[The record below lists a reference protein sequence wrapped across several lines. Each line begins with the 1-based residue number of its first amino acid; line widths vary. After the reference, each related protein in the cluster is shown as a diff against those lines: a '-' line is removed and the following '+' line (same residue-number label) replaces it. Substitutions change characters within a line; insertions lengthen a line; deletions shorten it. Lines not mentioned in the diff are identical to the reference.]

1 MRGKNTKA
9 QEKNKNY
16 KMILFTGPST
26 HTLIYITHPP
36 SIPSPPSLVIKIQFF
51 FLTRFYFTTAGEMGG
66 YLLNSSLPLQPALQ
80 TLKPVN
86 YCKELT
92 PTHS

>member
-1 MRGKNTKA
+1 
-9 QEKNKNY
+9 
-16 KMILFTGPST
+16 MILFNGPST

-51 FLTRFYFTTAGEMGG
+51 FITRFYFTKTRGSHDSRGNGRLKTLKASH
-66 YLLNSSLPLQPALQ
+66 LLNSSLPLPPVLQ
-80 TLKPVN
+80 TLKLVN
-86 YCKELT
+86 YCKELI

>member
-51 FLTRFYFTTAGEMGG
+51 FLTRFYFTKIRGSHDSRGNGRLSFKLFSTT
-66 YLLNSSLPLQPALQ
+66 STSF
-80 TLKPVN
+80 TD
-86 YCKELT
+86 T
-92 PTHS
+92 